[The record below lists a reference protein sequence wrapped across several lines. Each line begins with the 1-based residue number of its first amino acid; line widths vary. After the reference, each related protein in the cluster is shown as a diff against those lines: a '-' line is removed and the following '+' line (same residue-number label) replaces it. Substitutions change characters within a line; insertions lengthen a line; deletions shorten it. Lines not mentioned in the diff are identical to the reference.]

1 MKFVFYG
8 LFIVV
13 LSSFSV
19 STAHAK
25 GGCVKGVVIDS
36 LTEVPLLGAVVRIE
50 TTARGAN
57 VNKSGEFLITAI
69 PTGNYFLTAS
79 LIGYLPSK
87 IPVSIRD
94 DDTLTITIPLRSQ
107 AVRASTI
114 VVSASKHAQSVQD
127 VPISISVVEA
137 KQLQER
143 NITKIDD
150 ALRYVPGVSM
160 SRDQV
165 SIRGSSG
172 FALGLGS
179 RVALL
184 LDGFPMLSGDNGDMK
199 FDALPF
205 INVERVEVIKGA
217 GSALY
222 GTGAL
227 GGVVSLFT
235 KEPTEELEVRIRA
248 YGGLYTQPKYEGWR
262 VFDSPPE
269 EYGFDASAAQKF
281 SNLSVTVSGGTKYD
295 RSYRLF
301 DDSKR
306 WNFYTKLGY
315 AFSEHTSLSGFVNA
329 AGEDHAN
336 WVFWNSLDSA
346 TRPPTPKLPT
356 DLDVRVNSQKFA
368 TALELKHFFNDE
380 VFLVV
385 RSGIYSTDFHN
396 EGLADPSQAINSKAT
411 VFNSEAQL
419 SAKLNRNLFL
429 TSGLNATLNSVE
441 SAIYG
446 TPKQSILSAYTQ
458 AEYSGLRRFIFTV
471 GGRFDVEKTDSAE
484 QNIQFN
490 PKAGVSYNSP
500 MGIQFRASMGRG
512 FRAPMVGERFAALRF
527 QGITVVPNL
536 ELLPEE
542 SWSFE
547 SGMSHEFDMG
557 ESPCSIDMSYFQNE
571 LFQLVEPVFILTGAT
586 PRIKFQNITRA
597 RIQGVEL
604 TFKSFISK
612 IIGVETSLT
621 LMNPR
626 VYELD
631 VPLSFRSP
639 VLWYTKLYVPLGSGF
654 EVQADYRFI
663 ARVERIDPQIEE
675 VNSKLKVIPDA
686 EARVA
691 THVVD
696 ARLIY
701 RLKESLDIPIT
712 LTLNGRNLLDYYYVE
727 IMGNLAPTR
736 SITLQIEAN
745 L

>member
-8 LFIVV
+8 IFLII
-13 LSSFSV
+13 LCSFST

-25 GGCVKGVVIDS
+25 GGCVKGIVVDS
-36 LTEVPLLGAVVRIE
+36 LTEIPLLGAVVRIE

-57 VNKSGEFLITAI
+57 VNKSGEFFITAI
-69 PTGNYFLTAS
+69 PAGNYFLSAS
-79 LIGYLPSK
+79 LIGYLPTK
-87 IPVSIRD
+87 IPVSVRD
-94 DDTLTITIPLRSQ
+94 DDTLTITITLKPQ
-107 AVRASTI
+107 AVRAATI

-150 ALRYVPGVSM
+150 ALRYVPGVNM

-235 KEPTEELEVRIRA
+235 KEPTEDLDVRIRA
-248 YGGLYTQPKYEGWR
+248 FGGLYTQPKYEGWR

-269 EYGFDASAAQKF
+269 EYGFDVSAAKKF

-295 RSYRLF
+295 KSYRLF

-306 WNFYTKLGY
+306 WNFYTKIGY
-315 AFSEHTSLSGFVNA
+315 SFSQQTSLSGFVNA
-329 AGEDHAN
+329 AGENHAN

-346 TRPPTPKLPT
+346 TRPPTNTNLNERLNSKKL
-356 DLDVRVNSQKFA
+356 A
-368 TALELKHFFNDE
+368 AALELKHFFNDQ
-380 VFLVV
+380 VFLIV

-396 EGLADPSQAINSKAT
+396 EGLLDGVQAINSKAN

-419 SAKLNRNLFL
+419 SAKLTRDLFL
-429 TSGLNATLNSVE
+429 TSGLNATFNTVE
-441 SAIYG
+441 SPIYG

-471 GGRFDVEKTDSAE
+471 GGRFDAEKTDSAE

-490 PKAGVSYNSP
+490 PKAGISYNSP

-536 ELLPEE
+536 ALLPEE

-547 SGMSHEFDMG
+547 GGMSHEFDMG

-571 LFQLVEPVFILTGAT
+571 LFQLVEPVFILPGST
-586 PRIKFQNITRA
+586 PKIKFQNITRA
-597 RIQGVEL
+597 RIQGVEV

-691 THVVD
+691 SHVMD

-701 RLKESLDIPIT
+701 KLKESFGIPVT

-736 SITLQIEAN
+736 NVTLQVEAQ

>member
-1 MKFVFYG
+1 MKIVLNG
-8 LFIVV
+8 LLTLI
-13 LSSFSV
+13 LILFSTNAV
-19 STAHAK
+19 CAK
-25 GGCVKGVVIDS
+25 GGCVKGVVQDS
-36 LTEVPLLGAVVRIE
+36 LSDAPLVGAVVRIE

-57 VNKSGEFLITAI
+57 VNKSGEFFITAI
-69 PTGNYFLTAS
+69 PAGNYILTAS
-79 LIGYLPSK
+79 LIGYLPAK
-87 IPVSIRD
+87 IPVVIRD
-94 DDTLTITIPLRSQ
+94 DDTLNLNISLRAQ
-107 AVRASTI
+107 AVRSATI
-114 VVSASKHAQSVQD
+114 IVSASKHAQSVQD

-150 ALRYVPGVSM
+150 ALRYVPGVNM

-235 KEPTEELEVRIRA
+235 KEPTDTQDIRIRA
-248 YGGLYTQPKYEGWR
+248 FGGFYTQPKYEGWR

-269 EYGFDASAAQKF
+269 EYGFDASFVQKF
-281 SNLSVTVSGGTKYD
+281 GDVSVTVSGGTKYD
-295 RSYRLF
+295 KSYRLF

-306 WNFYTKLGY
+306 WNFYTKLGF
-315 AFSEHTSLSGFVNA
+315 ALSQRTSLSGFINA

-346 TRPPTPKLPT
+346 TRPPTNTNLNE
-356 DLDVRVNSQKFA
+356 RVNSQKLA
-368 TALELKHFFNDE
+368 SAIELKHFFNDE
-380 VFLVV
+380 VFLIV

-396 EGLADPSQAINSKAT
+396 EGLLDGVQEINSKAT

-419 SAKLNRNLFL
+419 SAKLSRDFFL
-429 TSGLNATLNSVE
+429 TSGLNATFNAVE
-441 SAIYG
+441 SPIYG
-446 TPKQSILSAYTQ
+446 SPKQNILSAYTQ
-458 AEYSGLRRFIFTV
+458 VEYSGVRRFIFTI
-471 GGRFDVEKTDSAE
+471 GGRFDGEKTDSAE

-490 PKAGVSYNSP
+490 PKAGISYNSP
-500 MGIQFRASMGRG
+500 IGIQFRASMGRG

-536 ELLPEE
+536 ALLPEE

-547 SGMSHEFDMG
+547 GGMSHEFDLG

-586 PRIKFQNITRA
+586 PNIKFQNITRA
-597 RIQGVEL
+597 RIQGMEVS
-604 TFKSFISK
+604 FKSFINK
-612 IIGVETSLT
+612 IIGLETSLT

-626 VYELD
+626 IYELD
-631 VPLSFRSP
+631 VPLAFRSP
-639 VLWYTKLYVPLGSGF
+639 ALWYTKLYVPIGSGF

-663 ARVERIDPQIEE
+663 ARVEQIDPQIAE

-691 THVVD
+691 SHVLD
-696 ARLIY
+696 ARLMY
-701 RLKESLDIPIT
+701 NLKDSFDTPIT
-712 LTLNGRNLLDYYYVE
+712 LTL
-727 IMGNLAPTR
+727 
-736 SITLQIEAN
+736 
-745 L
+745 